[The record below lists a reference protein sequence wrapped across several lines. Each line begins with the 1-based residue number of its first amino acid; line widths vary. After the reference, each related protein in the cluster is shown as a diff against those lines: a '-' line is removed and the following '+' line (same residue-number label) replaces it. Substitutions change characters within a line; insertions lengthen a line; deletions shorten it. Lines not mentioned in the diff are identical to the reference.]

1 MSGEIGLQNLIKGM
15 QPQLQPGEYVFCSVP
30 AYQVSANI
38 EPIGIFREAEGV
50 TLIVTRQQAQRLSL
64 PYPFIAKWI
73 TLTVHSSLAAV
84 GFTAAISE
92 RLAMAGISCNV
103 IAAYYHDHLFVGVQ
117 DAQRAMEILTGM
129 SNE

>member
-1 MSGEIGLQNLIKGM
+1 MRGETRLQNLIRGM
-15 QPQLQPGEYVFCSVP
+15 QPQLQAGEYVFCSVP
-30 AYQVSANI
+30 THQVPEDI
-38 EPIGIFREAEGV
+38 KPIGIFREAEGI
-50 TLIVTRQQAQRLSL
+50 TLIVTRQQAEKLSL
-64 PYPFIAKWI
+64 HYPFIAAWI

-103 IAAYYHDHLFVGVQ
+103 IAAYYHDHLFVELQ
-117 DAQRAMEILTGM
+117 DTQRTMKILTAM

>member
-1 MSGEIGLQNLIKGM
+1 MRGETRLQNLIRGM
-15 QPQLQPGEYVFCSVP
+15 QPQLQAGEYVFCSVP
-30 AYQVSANI
+30 THQVPEDI
-38 EPIGIFREAEGV
+38 EPIGIFREAEGI
-50 TLIVTRQQAQRLSL
+50 TLIVTRQQAEKLSL
-64 PYPFIAKWI
+64 HYPFIAAWI

-103 IAAYYHDHLFVGVQ
+103 IAAYYHDHLFVELQ
-117 DAQRAMEILTGM
+117 DTQRTMKILTAM